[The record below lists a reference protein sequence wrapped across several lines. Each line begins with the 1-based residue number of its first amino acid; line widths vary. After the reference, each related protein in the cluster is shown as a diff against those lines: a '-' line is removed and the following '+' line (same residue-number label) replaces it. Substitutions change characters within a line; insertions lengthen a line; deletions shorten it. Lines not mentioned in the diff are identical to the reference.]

1 MKTHA
6 LTAGAAILIGFV
18 IAWAL
23 YRPKPAP
30 PETAAPEVRH
40 ADGSLTLERKPQ
52 DAKMAPAIP
61 KIDLPAGAKIERE
74 VQVKIAPRT
83 SGSLATTNSAGP
95 GPSLLGRFDL
105 STGSS
110 NPPSL
115 KSPLNA
121 NILSPTS
128 CPPLTVDLSLVRL
141 KDQTHRVVASSPDGT
156 IVGGVDIPIDAP
168 KIPRPTRWSVSA
180 LAGYDS
186 HVGRNVWGGE
196 VGYQRGPFVIQGGAI
211 GGTAF
216 IGAGIKF

>member
-18 IAWAL
+18 IAWVL

-52 DAKMAPAIP
+52 DAKTASAIP

-74 VQVKIAPRT
+74 VQVTVAQGVHNAAPGVSNLRGIDFGTT
-83 SGSLATTNSAGP
+83 SSI
-95 GPSLLGRFDL
+95 
-105 STGSS
+105 
-110 NPPSL
+110 PPSL
-115 KSPLNA
+115 KSNLNA
-121 NILSPTS
+121 NILSPTP

-141 KDQTHRVVASSPDGT
+141 KDQTHRVIASSPDGT
-156 IVGGVDIPIDAP
+156 IVGGVDIPIEAP

-216 IGAGIKF
+216 VGAGIRF